1 MAEEIYEKFE
11 DLFYDNGTTEEFV
24 ELMDTPGFDV
34 NSEIPGERGNNTLLM
49 EVVLQR
55 REDVAE
61 ELLKRGANLHN
72 PYRDTYTDYPF
83 VVVLLEDKEIRT
95 KIKMIDVFLKHGFDV
110 NQTNRLN
117 ETLLFLACRDN
128 HKELVDFLL
137 SKGATI
143 NQDILDIAV
152 ARGYT
157 DIENTLELWKSQQV
171 VPAYKEATGRHID
184 EDVVAD
190 IHKLMG
196 KGKKRKTNRRKRN
209 PRKTSRR
216 KRNPRKTN
224 KKKA

>member
-1 MAEEIYEKFE
+1 
-11 DLFYDNGTTEEFV
+11 
-24 ELMDTPGFDV
+24 
-34 NSEIPGERGNNTLLM
+34 
-49 EVVLQR
+49 
-55 REDVAE
+55 
-61 ELLKRGANLHN
+61 
-72 PYRDTYTDYPF
+72 
-83 VVVLLEDKEIRT
+83 
-95 KIKMIDVFLKHGFDV
+95 MIDVFLKHGFDV

-143 NQDILDIAV
+143 NQDILNIAV

-157 DIENTLELWKSQQV
+157 DIVNTLESWKSQQI
-171 VPAYKEATGRHID
+171 VPAYKEATGIHID

-190 IHKLMG
+190 IRKFMG
-196 KGKKRKTNRRKRN
+196 EGKRRKTNRRKRNPKKTNWRKIN

-224 KKKA
+224 KKM

>member
-1 MAEEIYEKFE
+1 MANLYEKFE
-11 DLFYDNGTTEEFV
+11 DLFYDDGTTIKDFV

-34 NSEIPGERGNNTLLM
+34 NSEIPGKEKHTLLM
-49 EVVLQR
+49 EAVTQR
-55 REDVAE
+55 NPDVAE
-61 ELLKRGANLHN
+61 ELLKRGAKLHN
-72 PYRDTYTDYPF
+72 PYRDIYTDYPF
-83 VVVLLEDKEIRT
+83 VVVLLEDKEIST

-143 NQDILDIAV
+143 DQVILDMAV

-157 DIENTLELWKSQQV
+157 DIANTLELWKSQQV
-171 VPAYKEATGRHID
+171 VPAYKEATGRYID

-190 IHKLMG
+190 IRDFMG
-196 KGKKRKTNRRKRN
+196 KGKRQKTNRRKRN

-216 KRNPRKTN
+216 KRNARKTN
-224 KKKA
+224 KKNH